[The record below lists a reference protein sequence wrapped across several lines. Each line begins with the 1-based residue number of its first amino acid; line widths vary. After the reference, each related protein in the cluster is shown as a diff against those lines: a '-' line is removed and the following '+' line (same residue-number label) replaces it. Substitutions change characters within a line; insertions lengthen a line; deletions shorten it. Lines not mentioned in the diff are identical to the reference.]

1 MFVNYNLN
9 WVAWLAKTVFTE
21 EDKRNLKV
29 IAMELFEIRKLI
41 MELAETLVK
50 ISDKELLKILNSGQ
64 DDLKEK
70 LVDNYKE
77 KLEAKLDIAEK
88 EFRS

>member
-1 MFVNYNLN
+1 MV
-9 WVAWLAKTVFTE
+9 KTVFAE

-50 ISDKELLKILNSGQ
+50 ISDQELLKILNSGQ

-70 LVDNYKE
+70 IVDNYKE
-77 KLEAKLDIAEK
+77 KLDAKLDIAEK

>member
-1 MFVNYNLN
+1 MFVNCNLN

-29 IAMELFEIRKLI
+29 IAIELFEIRKLI
-41 MELAETLVK
+41 MELAEILVK
-50 ISDKELLKILNSGQ
+50 ISDKELSKILNSGQ

-70 LVDNYKE
+70 IVDNYKE

>member
-1 MFVNYNLN
+1 M
-9 WVAWLAKTVFTE
+9 AKTVFTE

>member
-1 MFVNYNLN
+1 
-9 WVAWLAKTVFTE
+9 
-21 EDKRNLKV
+21 
-29 IAMELFEIRKLI
+29 MELFEIRKLI
-41 MELAETLVK
+41 IELAETLVK

-70 LVDNYKE
+70 IVDNYKE

>member
-1 MFVNYNLN
+1 M
-9 WVAWLAKTVFTE
+9 AKTVFTE

-29 IAMELFEIRKLI
+29 IAVELFEIRKLI
-41 MELAETLVK
+41 IELAETLVK
-50 ISDKELLKILNSGQ
+50 MSDRELLKILNSGQ

-77 KLEAKLDIAEK
+77 KLEAKIDIAEK

>member
-1 MFVNYNLN
+1 
-9 WVAWLAKTVFTE
+9 LAKTVFTE

-29 IAMELFEIRKLI
+29 IAIELFEIRKLI
-41 MELAETLVK
+41 MELAEILVK
-50 ISDKELLKILNSGQ
+50 ISDKELSKILNSGQ

-70 LVDNYKE
+70 IVDNYKE

>member
-1 MFVNYNLN
+1 LV
-9 WVAWLAKTVFTE
+9 TVFTE

-29 IAMELFEIRKLI
+29 IALELLEIRKLI
-41 MELAETLVK
+41 EELTEKVVNL
-50 ISDKELLKILNSGQ
+50 SDKELLRILNTTQ

-70 LVDNYKE
+70 QVDSYKE
-77 KLEAKLDIAEK
+77 TLERQLYIAEK